1 MANYKNLSQNYYKGK
16 TTRYHGLTESTTWW
30 FTGATSFM
38 SNGYSI
44 YRRGLGGYEPNPTA
58 VSQGLTYEDR
68 MFNIKSTN
76 IRASYGQFLDYLRKI
91 IAAQSEIEERYLRLK
106 LEQLRKINIIDPSYL
121 DQIAAA
127 VEGKDYNTAY
137 TLLLRRD
144 KDLEKFK
151 QEVSSNRFK
160 SFQKTNEFWSSQFS
174 KFIQNKLQQQIE
186 AQAGSDVL
194 HLDFDTDFS
203 SLVDEFLTK
212 ILDSPDVKNN
222 SLNFIK
228 KQFIDGLKKVFENFS
243 TLNFDIVLKDNSMN
257 VTDITNSKLN
267 MSHFITKKG
276 KFRKPSAIAKNIAD
290 AVYAGI
296 GRGLSTEVYA
306 IGSLQ
311 KIGAKGLATG
321 ELTKEIKN
329 EFTGEVYNVQQKA
342 DAIGFEVFNAD
353 IDIDSIVDEIYA
365 QNVSKNGENLLSAI
379 EKRVNE
385 ALESTSVGEM
395 FELTENIKGYTSNY
409 NLQIEG
415 EGNFYNRMSNLKK
428 IDLGGNMTSKLIF
441 MLNNTTKGCIA
452 DGRVSEIADYLA
464 AVAVA
469 WMWDDYEEIFN
480 ISDTP
485 ASSRI
490 NRVHLFNSGGAYF
503 TASQILQQTLENL
516 EGDTDPN
523 KFVNVKINPAS
534 PYPDSDY
541 ISLRGEVPIS
551 KFAAMSKDEQQKELK
566 REWDIVKDYTMKN
579 GTMSIDFNQ
588 KQLDELLS
596 GLRTIFTN

>member
-58 VSQGLTYEDR
+58 VQQGLTYEDR

-91 IAAQSEIEERYLRLK
+91 IATQSEIEERYLRLK
-106 LEQLRKINIIDPSYL
+106 LEQLRKMNIIDPSYL

-151 QEVSSNRFK
+151 QEAASNRFK

-228 KQFIDGLKKVFENFS
+228 KQFVDGLKKVFENFS
-243 TLNFDIVLKDNSMN
+243 TLNFDIALKDNSMN

-290 AVYAGI
+290 AIYASI

-365 QNVSKNGENLLSAI
+365 QNVSKNGGSLLSAI

-409 NLQIEG
+409 NLKIEG

-452 DGRVSEIADYLA
+452 DGRISEIADYLA

-541 ISLRGEVPIS
+541 ILLRGEVPIS
-551 KFAAMSKDEQQKELK
+551 KFSAMSKDEQQEELK

>member
-1 MANYKNLSQNYYKGK
+1 MANYKNLSKNYYKGK
-16 TTRYHGLTESTTWW
+16 TERYHGLTESTTWW

-58 VSQGLTYEDR
+58 VQQGLTYEDR

-76 IRASYGQFLDYLRKI
+76 IRASYGQFLEYLRKI
-91 IAAQSEIEERYLRLK
+91 IATQSEIEERYLKLK
-106 LEQLRKINIIDPSYL
+106 LDQLRKMNIIEPSYL

-151 QEVSSNRFK
+151 QEVASNRFK

-174 KFIQNKLQQQIE
+174 KFIQTKLEQQIE
-186 AQAGSDVL
+186 SQSGSNTL
-194 HLDFDTDFS
+194 HIDFDTDFD
-203 SLVDEFLTK
+203 SLVDEFLSK
-212 ILDSPDVKNN
+212 ILDSPDVKNQ
-222 SLNFIK
+222 SLKFIRE
-228 KQFIDGLKKVFENFS
+228 QFIDGLKQTFDKMP
-243 TLNFDIVLKDNSMN
+243 TLNFDIVLNDTKTN
-257 VTDITNSKLN
+257 VKTLENSKLN
-267 MSHFITKKG
+267 LNHFIKKDG
-276 KFRKPSAIAKNIAD
+276 KFRKPSAIAKNLAD
-290 AVYAGI
+290 ALYAGI
-296 GRGLSTEVYA
+296 GRGLSTETYA

-311 KIGAKGLATG
+311 KINIKALSTG
-321 ELTKEIKN
+321 NLTKEIKN
-329 EFTGEVYNVQQKA
+329 EFTGEIYNVQQKA

-353 IDIDSIVDEIYA
+353 IPLDQIVDQIYE
-365 QNVSKNGENLLSAI
+365 QNSSKNGEELLKEI
-379 EKRVNE
+379 ERKVNE
-385 ALESTSVGEM
+385 ALEKTATGEM

-409 NLQIEG
+409 DLQVEG

-428 IDLGGNMTSKLIF
+428 LDLGGNMTSKLIF

-452 DGRVSEIADYLA
+452 DGRISEIADYLA

-503 TASQILQQTLENL
+503 TASQILQQTLDNL

-523 KFVNVKINPAS
+523 KFAKVKISPAN
-534 PYPDSDY
+534 PYPDASY
-541 ISLRGEVPIS
+541 ISLRNEVPIG
-551 KFAAMSKDEQQKELK
+551 KFAAMSKEQQQEELK

-579 GTMSIDFNQ
+579 GMMSIHFNQ

-596 GLRTIFTN
+596 GLRAILTN

>member
-16 TTRYHGLTESTTWW
+16 TIRYHGLTESTTWW

-58 VSQGLTYEDR
+58 VQQGLTYEDR

-106 LEQLRKINIIDPSYL
+106 LEQLRKMNIIDPSYL

-144 KDLEKFK
+144 KDFEKFK

-365 QNVSKNGENLLSAI
+365 QNVSKNGGNLLNAI

-409 NLQIEG
+409 NLKIEG

>member
-1 MANYKNLSQNYYKGK
+1 MANYKNLSKNYYKGK
-16 TTRYHGLTESTTWW
+16 TARYHGLTESTTWW
-30 FTGATSFM
+30 FTGGTSFM

-44 YRRGLGGYEPNPTA
+44 YRRGLADYDPNPTA
-58 VSQGLTYEDR
+58 VQQGLTYEDR

-91 IAAQSEIEERYLRLK
+91 IATQSEIEERYLRLK
-106 LEQLRKINIIDPSYL
+106 LEQLRKMNIIDSSYL

-160 SFQKTNEFWSSQFS
+160 SFQKTNEFWSNQFS
-174 KFIQNKLQQQIE
+174 KFIQTKLEQQIE
-186 AQAGSDVL
+186 SQSGSNIL
-194 HLDFDTDFS
+194 HIDFDTDFND
-203 SLVDEFLTK
+203 LVDEFLSN
-212 ILDSPDVKNN
+212 ILDSPDVQNE
-222 SLNFIK
+222 SLKFIK
-228 KQFIDGLKKVFENFS
+228 GQFVDGLKKTFDKMP
-243 TLNFDIVLKDNSMN
+243 TLNFDIILDNDKANISTLK
-257 VTDITNSKLN
+257 NSKLN
-267 MSHFITKKG
+267 LSHFIKKDG
-276 KFRKPSAIAKNIAD
+276 KFRKPSAIAKNLAD
-290 AVYAGI
+290 ALYAGI
-296 GRGLSTEVYA
+296 GRGLSTETYA

-311 KIGAKGLATG
+311 KIGIKALSTG
-321 ELTKEIKN
+321 DLTKEIKN
-329 EFTGEVYNVQQKA
+329 EFTGEIYNVQQKA
-342 DAIGFEVFNAD
+342 DAIGFEVFNAN
-353 IDIDSIVDEIYA
+353 IDIDGIVDEIYT
-365 QNVSKNGENLLSAI
+365 QNSSKSGENLLNEI
-379 EKRVNE
+379 EKRVME
-385 ALESTSVGEM
+385 ALETTGVGEM

-409 NLQIEG
+409 DLQIEG
-415 EGNFYNRMSNLKK
+415 ESNFYNRMSNLKK
-428 IDLGGNMTSKLIF
+428 LDLGGNMTSKLIF

-480 ISDTP
+480 ITDTP

-523 KFVNVKINPAS
+523 KFVKVKINPAS
-534 PYPDSDY
+534 PYPDSSY
-541 ISLRGEVPIS
+541 IALRNEVPLN
-551 KFAAMSKDEQQKELK
+551 KFAAMSKSQQQEELK

-596 GLRTIFTN
+596 GLRAILTN

>member
-58 VSQGLTYEDR
+58 VQQGLTYEDR

-106 LEQLRKINIIDPSYL
+106 LEQLRKMNIIDPSYL

-174 KFIQNKLQQQIE
+174 KFIQGKLQQQIE

-194 HLDFDTDFS
+194 HLDFDTDFGN
-203 SLVDEFLTK
+203 LVDEFLAK
-212 ILDSPDVKNN
+212 LLDSPDVKNS
-222 SLNFIK
+222 SLDFIK
-228 KQFIDGLKKVFENFS
+228 KQFVDGLKKVFEGFS
-243 TLNFDIVLKDNSMN
+243 TLNFDIALKDNSMN

-267 MSHFITKKG
+267 MSHFVTKRG

-296 GRGLSTEVYA
+296 GRGLSTEIYA

-311 KIGAKGLATG
+311 KVGIKGLSTG
-321 ELTKEIKN
+321 DLTKEIKN

-353 IDIDSIVDEIYA
+353 IDIDSIVDEIYT
-365 QNVSKNGENLLSAI
+365 QNVSKNGSNLLNAI

-385 ALESTSVGEM
+385 ALETTSVGEI

-452 DGRVSEIADYLA
+452 DGRISEIADYLA

-551 KFAAMSKDEQQKELK
+551 KFSAMSKDEQQKELK

>member
-58 VSQGLTYEDR
+58 VQQGLTYEDR

-106 LEQLRKINIIDPSYL
+106 LEQLRKMNIIDPSYL

-151 QEVSSNRFK
+151 QEAASNRFK

-194 HLDFDTDFS
+194 HLNFDTDFS

-228 KQFIDGLKKVFENFS
+228 KQFVDGLKKVFENFS
-243 TLNFDIVLKDNSMN
+243 TLNFDIALKDNNMN

-276 KFRKPSAIAKNIAD
+276 KFRKSSAIAKNIAD

-311 KIGAKGLATG
+311 KIGAAGLATG

-329 EFTGEVYNVQQKA
+329 EFTGEIYNVQQKA

-551 KFAAMSKDEQQKELK
+551 RFAAMSKDEQQEELK

>member
-58 VSQGLTYEDR
+58 VQQGLTYEDR

-91 IAAQSEIEERYLRLK
+91 IATQSGIEERYLRLK
-106 LEQLRKINIIDPSYL
+106 LEQLRKMNIIDPSYL

-151 QEVSSNRFK
+151 QEAASNRFK

-203 SLVDEFLTK
+203 NLVDEFLTK

-228 KQFIDGLKKVFENFS
+228 KQFVDGLKKAFENFS
-243 TLNFDIVLKDNSMN
+243 TLNFDIALKDNSMN

-290 AVYAGI
+290 AIYASI

-365 QNVSKNGENLLSAI
+365 QNSSKSGESLLYEI

-409 NLQIEG
+409 DLKVEG

-428 IDLGGNMTSKLIF
+428 LNLGGNMTSKLIF

-452 DGRVSEIADYLA
+452 DGRISEIADYLA

-523 KFVNVKINPAS
+523 KFVKVKINPAS

-551 KFAAMSKDEQQKELK
+551 KFKAMSKDEQQEELK